1 MFVFTFVHLVNVCIC
16 LCSSCKETS
25 QQALGGG
32 LPEDAE
38 ESAKS
43 DVSPTQRCQ
52 TLTIASEH
60 LKCCSGPKGCLR
72 LSERKVSQQSVSNFS
87 WSQKKKTTLFNL
99 FLKILFNFLSSSFF
113 PIFSSVFSSFFSS
126 KVVYK
131 FCPTFFS
138 RLKAP
143 PCLGPTLFRPNV
155 HQRFPSNV

>member
-1 MFVFTFVHLVNVCIC
+1 MSVSMFSQSF
-16 LCSSCKETS
+16 CKETS

-87 WSQKKKTTLFNL
+87 WSRKKKTTLFWQKVLNL

-113 PIFSSVFSSFFSS
+113 PIFSSVFLLIFFF
-126 KVVYK
+126 K
-131 FCPTFFS
+131 
-138 RLKAP
+138 R
-143 PCLGPTLFRPNV
+143 CL
-155 HQRFPSNV
+155 